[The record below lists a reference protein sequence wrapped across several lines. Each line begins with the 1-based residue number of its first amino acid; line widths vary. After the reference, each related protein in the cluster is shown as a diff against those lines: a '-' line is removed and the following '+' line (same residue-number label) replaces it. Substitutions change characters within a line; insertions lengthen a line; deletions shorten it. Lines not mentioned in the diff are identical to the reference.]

1 MYLIFYLDFSD
12 NFCIFYAKLKENAR
26 YWSLIMLEEKIT
38 KEMTI
43 EEAVRQYPE
52 TIPVFLTYGLHCIG
66 CHVANWETIE
76 QGAVTHGIADF
87 ESMMKDLNKVAVST
101 GR

>member
-1 MYLIFYLDFSD
+1 MAES
-12 NFCIFYAKLKENAR
+12 
-26 YWSLIMLEEKIT
+26 KIN
-38 KEMTI
+38 KDMTI

-52 TIPVFLTYGLHCIG
+52 TIPIFLNYGLHCIG

-76 QGAVTHGIADF
+76 QGAITHGITNFD
-87 ESMMKDLNKVAVST
+87 SMLQDLNKVAAET

>member
-1 MYLIFYLDFSD
+1 MP
-12 NFCIFYAKLKENAR
+12 
-26 YWSLIMLEEKIT
+26 EEKI
-38 KEMTI
+38 KKDMTI

-52 TIPVFLTYGLHCIG
+52 TIPVFLNYGLHCIG

-76 QGAVTHGIADF
+76 QGAQTHGITNFD
-87 ESMMKDLNKVAVST
+87 ELLRDLNEVAVST

>member
-1 MYLIFYLDFSD
+1 MAE
-12 NFCIFYAKLKENAR
+12 AKINKD
-26 YWSLIMLEEKIT
+26 
-38 KEMTI
+38 MTI

-52 TIPVFLTYGLHCIG
+52 TIPIFLNYGLHCIG

-76 QGAVTHGIADF
+76 QGAITHGITNFD
-87 ESMMKDLNKVAVST
+87 SMLQDLNKVAAET

>member
-1 MYLIFYLDFSD
+1 MV
-12 NFCIFYAKLKENAR
+12 
-26 YWSLIMLEEKIT
+26 EEKIN
-38 KEMTI
+38 KDMTI

-52 TIPVFLTYGLHCIG
+52 TIPVFLNYGLHCIG

-76 QGAVTHGIADF
+76 QGAFTHGITEFDA
-87 ESMMKDLNKVAVST
+87 MMRDLNKVAVET